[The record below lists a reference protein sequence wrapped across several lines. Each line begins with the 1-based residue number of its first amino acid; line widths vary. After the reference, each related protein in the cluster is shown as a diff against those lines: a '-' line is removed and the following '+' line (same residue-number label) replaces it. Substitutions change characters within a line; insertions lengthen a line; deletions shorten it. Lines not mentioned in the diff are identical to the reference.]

1 LRIISGVN
9 KGMKLI
15 SPIGD
20 AVRPTIDRIKEA
32 AFNIMQ
38 FELENG
44 RFLDMFSGSG
54 QMGIEALA
62 RGCNEAWFFDP
73 DKAAMSVIKSN
84 IQKTGFGDRAV
95 VKQSSYQALTS
106 AVPKPVFD
114 LAYIDPPF
122 GMNVFE
128 EAITFLINNGF
139 MAPGGIIIV
148 ETPKGTKLPDK
159 IGDFENKVKNY
170 GQISLNIYR
179 IREEI

>member
-1 LRIISGVN
+1 MRIISGVN
-9 KGMKLI
+9 KGMKLL
-15 SPIGD
+15 SPAGD

-73 DKAAMSVIKSN
+73 DKASMAVIKSN
-84 IQKTGFGDRAV
+84 ITKTGFGDRAV
-95 VKQSSYQALTS
+95 VKQSSYQALRTVS
-106 AVPKPVFD
+106 PKPIFN

-122 GMNVFE
+122 GMNMFE
-128 EAITFLINNGF
+128 EALTFLIDNEF
-139 MAPGGIIIV
+139 MAPSGIIIV
-148 ETPKGTKLPDK
+148 ETPKGTVLPEK
-159 IGDFENKVKNY
+159 VGKFENRVKSY
-170 GQISLNIYR
+170 GQISLNIYKV
-179 IREEI
+179 REEI